1 MDTSI
6 LKSDIFF
13 VISSISTVIV
23 SVGLIVALYYI
34 IKILRDIKFLSEKAK
49 EEGDRILEDVRAFRE
64 EAEDKGYRLTN
75 VLYSF
80 LGLVR
85 ARPKTRNKK
94 KATAESEQWSHDQRE
109 EE

>member
-6 LKSDIFF
+6 LKSDVFF
-13 VISSISTVIV
+13 FILSISKVVV
-23 SVGLIVALYYI
+23 SIALIVALYYL
-34 IKILRDIKFLSEKAK
+34 IKILKDIKFLSGRAR

-64 EAEDKGYRLTN
+64 EAEDKGQRITN

-85 ARPKTRNKK
+85 ARPKNRNKK
-94 KATAESEQWSHDQRE
+94 KEETVE
-109 EE
+109 EEGE

>member
-1 MDTSI
+1 MNTSI

-13 VISSISTVIV
+13 VISTISSVVVSI
-23 SVGLIVALYYI
+23 GLTIALYYI
-34 IKILRDIKFLSEKAK
+34 INILKDIKFLSAKAR

-64 EAEDKGYRLTN
+64 EAEDKGYRITN

-85 ARPKTRNKK
+85 AKPKTRNKK
-94 KATAESEQWSHDQRE
+94 KE
-109 EE
+109 ETVEEMEE